1 MGWLDDYRV
10 RRTTAAEAVRA
21 VNSGERVYLGS
32 GCAVP
37 HALVEALTARAT
49 ELTGVEI
56 LQVLTIGPAPYTAR
70 ELADHF
76 RCNALFIG
84 PNVREAVNE
93 GRADYVPVHL
103 HQAPELLRDGSL
115 PLDHAF
121 VVVSPPDEHG
131 FCSFGIEVAVTK
143 PAALAARRIV
153 AEVNR
158 HMPRTL
164 GDSFIHVSKIDAFVE
179 VDRALDTWRP
189 AEPNPTEK
197 RIGEHVAGLVE
208 DGACLQVG
216 IGGIPGAVLDYLD
229 ERRDLGVHTEMF
241 SDGLQRLIERGVVTG
256 ERKNFHPGKVVA
268 GFLLG
273 SRELYDFAHDNAQI
287 EFHPSDYVNNPF
299 NIARNDRMIAV
310 NGALQVD
317 LTGQVCADSLGTS
330 FYSGFGG
337 QVDFMRG
344 AALSRGDWRSR
355 PCRPRRGRGRFRGS
369 SRCST
374 PVREWWSRG
383 PTSMSSS
390 RSLAWRGCAAGM
402 SASVPPPSSRWPTPG
417 SATISRAP
425 PGNGGCSGGPCPASV
440 RGRRKPET
448 GVPAP
453 GRQPRL
459 TFRHLIDKMSNGAG
473 AGFVAAPPRRRTP

>member
-1 MGWLDDYRV
+1 MGWQDDYRA

-216 IGGIPGAVLDYLD
+216 IGGIPGAVLDFLD

-344 AALSRGDWRSR
+344 AALSRGGLAVTALPATAREGTLSR
-355 PCRPRRGRGRFRGS
+355 IIPVLDSGAGVVVTRADVNVVVTEFGVARLRGRNVRQRAAALIEVADPRFRDDLTRAARERGLFG
-369 SRCST
+369 R
-374 PVREWWSRG
+374 PVPGFG
-383 PTSMSSS
+383 P
-390 RSLAWRGCAAGM
+390 G
-402 SASVPPPSSRWPTPG
+402 PS
-417 SATISRAP
+417 
-425 PGNGGCSGGPCPASV
+425 
-440 RGRRKPET
+440 
-448 GVPAP
+448 
-453 GRQPRL
+453 
-459 TFRHLIDKMSNGAG
+459 GA
-473 AGFVAAPPRRRTP
+473 